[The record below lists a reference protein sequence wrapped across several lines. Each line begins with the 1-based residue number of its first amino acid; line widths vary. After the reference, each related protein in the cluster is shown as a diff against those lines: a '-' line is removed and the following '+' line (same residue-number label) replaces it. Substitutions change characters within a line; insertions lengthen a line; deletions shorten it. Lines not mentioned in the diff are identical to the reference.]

1 MDINTLTTN
10 YKYSH
15 SNREK
20 LPLLIQKQSSGKL
33 KTFFQFFIAILE
45 CTLNLEHCEKNE
57 PHSSS
62 ISEVIDSKISAYLN
76 A

>member
-1 MDINTLTTN
+1 MDINTLTAD

-45 CTLNLEHCEKNE
+45 CTLNLEHCEK
-57 PHSSS
+57 
-62 ISEVIDSKISAYLN
+62 K
-76 A
+76 

>member
-1 MDINTLTTN
+1 MNTLTTD
-10 YKYSH
+10 YEYSH

-20 LPLLIQKQSSGKL
+20 LPLLIQKQLSEKL

-45 CTLNLEHCEKNE
+45 CTLNLEHCEKKNE

-62 ISEVIDSKISAYLN
+62 VSEVIDCEINPYLN